1 MWCAWRHSPPHHALT
16 SPCIHLWGL
25 VWNPLH
31 HLHNPSYTP
40 ACRPAPPLVP
50 QILVFRGFGTEVRP
64 AGLPAVPAAA
74 RPSSPLLL
82 LPWAQHPTHA
92 PHRCPFLLPV
102 PQYYWV
108 WIGLGAVLASIVIN
122 VVVFVL
128 AATFMKVGS
137 QSVSACLSGL
147 HVCLF
152 TTDKRI
158 PHAADLVVPPW
169 QTEQE
174 CELPAPP
181 PPPPPPVPPAT
192 ARAGP
197 QEQAGDQPGGD
208 GGAGHEPG
216 AGGAAQPARVG
227 GQGGQGGPGGG
238 QAGAGAAAAAAW
250 TLHCT
255 PRLLRSP
262 WSATTH
268 AALHFTPTPPPA
280 ARPCPALQDIEAGA
294 KRSASH
300 KALSSLASLA
310 HAPLAVVELELAEG
324 GAKLAGGKE
333 MRLTAASPKGSAAV
347 TPVLPGAGSLG
358 PAATVESSV
367 RR

>member
-158 PHAADLVVPPW
+158 PHAAYLVVPPW

-181 PPPPPPVPPAT
+181 PPPPLLSLPPPPVQGPKSKPVISQEAMEELDMNRAREEPHSLPASVVKVGKEGQEEGRLGLAQLRPLRGHCT
-192 ARAGP
+192 ARHGCCAR
-197 QEQAGDQPGGD
+197 
-208 GGAGHEPG
+208 PG
-216 AGGAAQPARVG
+216 ALPHTQRS
-227 GQGGQGGPGGG
+227 
-238 QAGAGAAAAAAW
+238 
-250 TLHCT
+250 TLHPH
-255 PRLLRSP
+255 PRPPHGPALPCRTSRPAPSAPRPTRRFPAWPAWPTLRWRW
-262 WSATTH
+262 WSWSWRR
-268 AALHFTPTPPPA
+268 AAPSWRA
-280 ARPCPALQDIEAGA
+280 ARRCG
-294 KRSASH
+294 
-300 KALSSLASLA
+300 
-310 HAPLAVVELELAEG
+310 
-324 GAKLAGGKE
+324 
-333 MRLTAASPKGSAAV
+333 
-347 TPVLPGAGSLG
+347 
-358 PAATVESSV
+358 
-367 RR
+367 